1 MDSGA
6 RCRWHPA
13 LATHRKKDGSVG
25 SCEIVPDNQ
34 SVAIASGA
42 HPLAE
47 RPWPVQRSG
56 GAHQM
61 SKHPKNRVRAVAR
74 ALCLGKLKFYGYHRP
89 VGLIRQ
95 SIAEGGPIE
104 QIKTE
109 RGRLKMV
116 EAAGKLQTL
125 NELPDLNGA
134 KVNYL
139 SGAKFWYQTLFCFV
153 SLQQNSPFRI
163 TPVIHDDGTL
173 DAATRAAIARVVPWA
188 VFIDAA
194 TLEDKLDRLL
204 PESRFPSLRARRREY
219 PHLRKLTDIHLGQT
233 DWGLVLDS
241 DILFFRRPDA
251 VLEWFENP
259 RAMYMQDIQNAYG
272 YTPALMQELAGC
284 VVPNKVNV
292 GLYALD
298 RNFIDWNSLEDWCRT
313 QIEREKRNYL
323 QEQGLTALL
332 IAKQKGSPLSA
343 SDYVLMPDIDEGF
356 APKAIMHHY
365 VSQSKRSYF
374 QYGWKLMPFEQN

>member
-1 MDSGA
+1 MTSQQHLKQLG
-6 RCRWHPA
+6 RT
-13 LATHRKKDGSVG
+13 LG
-25 SCEIVPDNQ
+25 
-34 SVAIASGA
+34 
-42 HPLAE
+42 
-47 RPWPVQRSG
+47 
-56 GAHQM
+56 
-61 SKHPKNRVRAVAR
+61 
-74 ALCLGKLKFYGYHRP
+74 LGKLKYYGYHRP
-89 VGLIRQ
+89 IGLIRQ

-109 RGRLKMV
+109 RGRLKML
-116 EAAGKLQTL
+116 EAAGKLAVLT
-125 NELPDLNGA
+125 ELPDLHGA

-139 SGAKFWYQTLFCFV
+139 SGAKFWYQTLFCFI

-194 TLEDKLDRLL
+194 ALEEKLDRLL
-204 PESRFPSLRARRREY
+204 PESHFPTLRARRLEY
-219 PHLRKLTDIHLGQT
+219 PHLRKLTDIHLGQS

-241 DILFFRRPDA
+241 DMLFFRRPDA
-251 VLEWFENP
+251 VLEWFANP

-272 YTPALMQELAGC
+272 YTAALMQELAGC
-284 VVPNKVNV
+284 NVPDKVNV

-298 RNFIDWNSLEDWCRT
+298 RNLIDWNRLEDWGRT

-343 SDYVLMPDIDEGF
+343 SDYVLMPDIDEGV

-374 QYGWKLMPFEQN
+374 QNGWKLLRFCQN

>member
-1 MDSGA
+1 MK
-6 RCRWHPA
+6 
-13 LATHRKKDGSVG
+13 AT
-25 SCEIVPDNQ
+25 
-34 SVAIASGA
+34 
-42 HPLAE
+42 
-47 RPWPVQRSG
+47 
-56 GAHQM
+56 
-61 SKHPKNRVRAVAR
+61 AR
-74 ALCLGKLKFYGYHRP
+74 ALGLGRLKLYGYHRP
-89 VGLIRQ
+89 IGLIRQ

-109 RGRLKMV
+109 RGRRRMII
-116 EAAGKLQTL
+116 AAGKLPTL
-125 NELPDLNGA
+125 PELPDLHGA
-134 KVNYL
+134 KVNFL

-163 TPVIHDDGTL
+163 TPVIHADGTL
-173 DAATRAAIARVVPWA
+173 DAATRAAIASVVPWA

-194 TLEDKLDRLL
+194 TLEEKLDRLL
-204 PESRFPSLRARRREY
+204 PESRFPTLRARRLEY
-219 PHLRKLTDIHLGQT
+219 PHLRKLTDIHLGQA

-241 DILFFRRPDA
+241 DVLFFRRPDA
-251 VLEWFENP
+251 VLEWFEDP
-259 RAMYMQDIQNAYG
+259 RAIYMQDIRNAYG
-272 YTPALMQELAGC
+272 YTAALMQELAGC
-284 VVPNKVNV
+284 NVPDKVNV

-298 RNFIDWNSLEDWCRT
+298 RNLIDWNRLEYWCRI

-374 QYGWKLMPFEQN
+374 QHGWTLLASSAEL